1 MRMSCLFWL
10 SSLRARLDGVDVLTC
25 IEHWYFSGLPVLRSR
40 RLR

>member
-1 MRMSCLFWL
+1 
-10 SSLRARLDGVDVLTC
+10 LDGVDVLTC